1 MMDNIFFAMD
11 TCFLTSTGKYDL
23 RARCEMLQDLSY
35 DGSYLSLL
43 KEHDWDDLPRAE
55 RVAAECGVPL
65 QGVYYTLDMDT
76 PRSVEEAGA
85 VIAALHTCK
94 TVELAVTSS
103 SGRYTRSDPDAD
115 PAVMALLE
123 PLIAA
128 AEAKG
133 ITLVL
138 YPHIGLWLERSADA
152 VRLCKTINHPNLRAS
167 FGAFHWFA
175 VDATPLDKVIAEVAP
190 HLHSVNIC
198 GCTKANDR
206 AQILPL
212 NQGTLDNFALLTL
225 LSQAGYS
232 GPIGLQG
239 FSVGGDVYGKLKHSL
254 ESYRSMAARVQR
266 HPQWSPLQLKDFVR

>member
-1 MMDNIFFAMD
+1 MDNTFFAMD
-11 TCFLTSTGKYDL
+11 TCFLTSTGKYGL
-23 RARCEMLQDLSY
+23 RARCEMLQELSY

-43 KEHDWDDLPRAE
+43 KKQDWEDLPSAE

-76 PRSVEEAGA
+76 PGSVEEARA
-85 VIAALHTCK
+85 VIDALQSCK
-94 TVELAVTSS
+94 TVELAVTGSS
-103 SGRYTRSDPDAD
+103 RTHAPSDPGAD
-115 PAVMALLE
+115 PVVIALLA

-138 YPHIGLWLERSADA
+138 YPHIGLWLERTSDA

-175 VDATPLDKVIAEVAP
+175 VDGTRLDQVIAEVAP
-190 HLHSVNIC
+190 YLHSVNIC
-198 GCTKANDR
+198 GCAKVNDR

-212 NQGTLDNFALLTL
+212 DQGTLDNFALLAL
-225 LSQAGYS
+225 LSQAGYR

-239 FSVGGDVYGKLKHSL
+239 FSVGGDVYGKLKQSL
-254 ESYRSMAARVQR
+254 DSYRSMAARVKS
-266 HPQWSPLQLKDFVR
+266 HPDWSPISLSKN

>member
-43 KEHDWDDLPRAE
+43 KKNDWEDLPRAE
-55 RVAAECGVPL
+55 RVAFECGVPL
-65 QGVYYTLDMDT
+65 QGVYYTLDVDA
-76 PRSVEEAGA
+76 PGSVEEARA
-85 VIAALHTCK
+85 VIDALDTCK
-94 TVELAVTSS
+94 TVELAVASS
-103 SGRYTRSDPDAD
+103 ARTYAISDPDAD

-175 VDATPLDKVIAEVAP
+175 VDGTPLDKAIAEVAP

-198 GCTKANDR
+198 GCAKANDR

-212 NQGTLDNFALLTL
+212 DQGTLDNFALLTL
-225 LSQAGYS
+225 LAQAGYR

-239 FSVGGDVYGKLKHSL
+239 FSVGGDVYGKLKQSL
-254 ESYRSMAARVQR
+254 DSYRSMAARVQR
-266 HPQWSPLQLKDFVR
+266 HPHWSPLQLA